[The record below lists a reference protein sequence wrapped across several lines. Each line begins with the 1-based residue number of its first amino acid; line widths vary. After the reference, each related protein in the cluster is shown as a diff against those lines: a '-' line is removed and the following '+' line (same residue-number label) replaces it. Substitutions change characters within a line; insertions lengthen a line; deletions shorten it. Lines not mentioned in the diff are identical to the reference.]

1 MMRELAKRL
10 GGETKEEESLS
21 VREVRYAKTILK
33 CLARRVEDVAVVW
46 SKDKLHILPG
56 KEEEVLRRTLRLLK
70 TSANLERDEAG
81 RVLKDNQLVDLMLAM
96 FHIREEEGVK
106 ERKMRCEEIVDMPVV
121 HRVKD

>member
-10 GGETKEEESLS
+10 GGETREEESLS

-33 CLARRVEDVAVVW
+33 CLARRVEEVDIVW
-46 SKDKLHILPG
+46 RKDKLHILPG
-56 KEEEVLRRTLRLLK
+56 KEEVVLRRTLHLLK

-81 RVLKDNQLVDLMLAM
+81 RVLKDNQLVDLMLAL